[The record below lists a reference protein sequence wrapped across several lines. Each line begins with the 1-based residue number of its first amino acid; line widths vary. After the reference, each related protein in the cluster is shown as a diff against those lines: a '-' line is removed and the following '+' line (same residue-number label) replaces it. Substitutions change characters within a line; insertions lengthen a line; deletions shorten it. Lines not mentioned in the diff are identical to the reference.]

1 MEFSVQYVSFFVVRG
16 EGESSDRSYKH
27 FQTLDA
33 EMYTNSPLAA
43 FLDGEFVRIAKR
55 KVERHP
61 KSDQVPTKLGYFIV
75 EPGHD
80 LTSNPNYN
88 LFARLRRADTA
99 EQFRS
104 YSDELVQMYMNTSAV
119 RGGALIVAR
128 AGLPKYFDDPF
139 VFVLK
144 CDFEPKVA
152 SITDERSLIRN
163 VEMAITAKNM
173 KSIQYPHMPEPG
185 MVEESEIKIHQSSH
199 ARYFEDFLTF
209 VAYEQSLPEVM
220 NTQMMGLVQQYIE
233 TVYDEESEERQREEE
248 AMEIW
253 AASEKRELQE
263 KWAPEQVVEA
273 AAYLVEQKPDL
284 ELRLKLDH
292 MTVKTM
298 LSDFGHSVHIA
309 RFGGR
314 YVVVLE
320 GDAFEFEKGVSP
332 VELLR
337 PDELEDVLER
347 IREKQPGVSEAD
359 LSADVEED
367 DAPPF

>member
-16 EGESSDRSYKH
+16 ERESQDRSYKH
-27 FQTLDA
+27 FQTLDSDTYA
-33 EMYTNSPLAA
+33 DSQLAT

-61 KSDQVPTKLGYFIV
+61 KSEQVPTKLGYFIV
-75 EPGHD
+75 EPGHE
-80 LTSNPNYN
+80 LTNNPNYN
-88 LFARLRRADTA
+88 LFARLRQA
-99 EQFRS
+99 ESAELFRS
-104 YSDELVQMYMNTSAV
+104 YSDELVQLYMNTSAV

-128 AGLPKYFDDPF
+128 AGLPKYFDEPF

-152 SITDERSLIRN
+152 AITDERGLVRS

-173 KSIQYPHMPEPG
+173 KSIQYPHMPEAG
-185 MVEESEIKIHQSSH
+185 MLEESEVKIHQSSH
-199 ARYFEDFLTF
+199 ARYFEDFLKF
-209 VAYEQSLPEVM
+209 VTYEKSLPEVM

-233 TVYDEESEERQREEE
+233 AAYDEESDDRQREEE
-248 AMEIW
+248 EMEIW

-292 MTVKTM
+292 MTVKAM
-298 LSDFGHSVHIA
+298 LSDFGDSVHIA
-309 RFGGR
+309 RFGSR
-314 YVVVLE
+314 YVIVLE
-320 GDAFEFEKGVSP
+320 GDAFQFDKGVSP

-337 PDELEDVLER
+337 PDDLEDVIER
-347 IREKQPGVSEAD
+347 IREKQPI
-359 LSADVEED
+359 L
-367 DAPPF
+367 